1 MWLSWCDCILKAR
14 GCSERFSQVNSSQPR
29 KSAHVW
35 QALSDVLSSLHR
47 MAAFV
52 GDTTLHEA
60 VGNGMLRDALQE
72 VRMAAM
78 G

>member
-1 MWLSWCDCILKAR
+1 
-14 GCSERFSQVNSSQPR
+14 
-29 KSAHVW
+29 
-35 QALSDVLSSLHR
+35 

-72 VRMAAM
+72 VCIAAM